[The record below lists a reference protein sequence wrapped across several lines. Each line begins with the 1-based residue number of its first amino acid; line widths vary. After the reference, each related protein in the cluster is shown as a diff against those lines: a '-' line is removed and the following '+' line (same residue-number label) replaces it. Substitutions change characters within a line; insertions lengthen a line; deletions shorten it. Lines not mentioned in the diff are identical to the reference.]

1 MLRPAPD
8 RLLPGGLRLVSA
20 FEHDGPA
27 KALIHGLKYRGV
39 LGYERLVARIVAPR
53 LPRLPLVPIPRSL
66 SRRLAYGVDG
76 AAVIA
81 DAIAADLEVPVLR
94 LLHPPIHHTRRAGGD
109 HRRPVAGFALT
120 TRPSVPVILVDDVVT
135 TGATLVA
142 ATVSLGQ
149 GMVSLAVAANVVP
162 VVSSLRVPDP
172 R

>member
-1 MLRPAPD
+1 
-8 RLLPGGLRLVSA
+8 VSA

-66 SRRLAYGVDG
+66 TRRLAYGVDG

-81 DAIAADLEVPVLR
+81 EAIAAELEVPVLG
-94 LLHPPIHHTRRAGGD
+94 LLRPHFHSIRRAGGD
-109 HRRPVAGFALT
+109 HRRPVAAFASKM
-120 TRPSVPVILVDDVVT
+120 RPSMPVILVDDVVT

-142 ATVSLGQ
+142 AAVSLGQ
-149 GMVSLAVAANVVP
+149 GMVSLAVAANLVP
-162 VVSSLRVPDP
+162 VVSSLRDPDP
-172 R
+172 RLQWPQC